1 MTTSYRSAAKIASDS
16 APDFKSSRSCTTLC
30 HGVQANFA
38 ISLLLGYYHVY
49 YHYGQVITTILCIT
63 NRVSKSLIYSKKD
76 IAQRFGSLQF
86 TTTFPPH
93 SATASPFADDLPFG
107 FELIQYYAH
116 HVSRH
121 MWAHALQF
129 YHAESIWQ
137 MPNRLQHHFG
147 LCSSRHGQ
155 ETHTLFKFAIGRN
168 QNTEEIL
175 GPRQQCVVAFMPAL
189 GRLLQRV
196 VIALFALLNKHF

>member
-1 MTTSYRSAAKIASDS
+1 
-16 APDFKSSRSCTTLC
+16 
-30 HGVQANFA
+30 
-38 ISLLLGYYHVY
+38 
-49 YHYGQVITTILCIT
+49 
-63 NRVSKSLIYSKKD
+63 KKD
-76 IAQRFGSLQF
+76 VASHFGSRQF
-86 TTTFPPH
+86 TTTFPPD
-93 SATASPFADDLPFG
+93 SATAGPFADDLTIG
-107 FELIQYYAH
+107 FELIQHYAH

-155 ETHTLFKFAIGRN
+155 ETHTLFKFAIGRS
-168 QNTEEIL
+168 QHTEEVL
-175 GPRQQCVVAFMPAL
+175 YPWQQCVLSFVPTL

-196 VIALFALLNKHF
+196 